1 MPVEGHKTGRGS
13 VSMEME
19 ENLPLQNLQFGQ
31 LPGSKVPLS
40 DGCIDA
46 SGTYRNCKLL
56 FYSYGFDPLFHKN
69 A

>member
-1 MPVEGHKTGRGS
+1 
-13 VSMEME
+13 MEME
-19 ENLPLQNLQFGQ
+19 ENLPLQNLQVGQ